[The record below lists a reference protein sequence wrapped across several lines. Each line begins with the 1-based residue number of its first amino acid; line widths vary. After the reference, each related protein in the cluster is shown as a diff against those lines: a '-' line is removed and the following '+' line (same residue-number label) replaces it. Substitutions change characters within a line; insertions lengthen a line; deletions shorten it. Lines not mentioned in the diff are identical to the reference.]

1 MSTKNITLDISYFNP
16 KDFVNARDIFEK
28 TNKRVDFLHQ
38 DIIGFLMYLGKSA
51 RLVNIINHEGTH
63 EEVEELIK
71 DVIEKYDD
79 GNTIIFTTAYIST
92 VEFPEEKYYI
102 DIPGITQDMKKGK
115 KRVPMYEILARE
127 SKFISSLGFIDVNF
141 YTNYEYKIAFI
152 YGSTLGN
159 EIFKAMGNFSSEEK
173 DVLKEENNKEGEE

>member
-1 MSTKNITLDISYFNP
+1 MNTKNITLDIRYFDP
-16 KDFVNARDIFEK
+16 KDFVNAREVIEK
-28 TNKRVDFLHQ
+28 TNNRVDFLHQ
-38 DIIGFLMYLGKSA
+38 DIIGFLMHLGKSA

-79 GNTIIFTTAYIST
+79 GDTIIFTTAYIST
-92 VEFPEEKYYI
+92 VEFPEEKYYLNTSI
-102 DIPGITQDMKKGK
+102 FPKDKKNGK
-115 KRVPMYEILARE
+115 KCIQVYEVLDRE

-152 YGSTLGN
+152 YGNTLGN

>member
-1 MSTKNITLDISYFNP
+1 MNTKNIMLDISYFDP
-16 KDFVNARDIFEK
+16 KDFVNAEEVIEK
-28 TNKRVDFLHQ
+28 TNNRVDFLHQ
-38 DIIGFLMYLGKSA
+38 DIMGFLMHLDKSA
-51 RLVNIINHEGTH
+51 RLVNIINHDGTH

-71 DVIEKYDD
+71 EVIEKYDD
-79 GNTIIFTTAYIST
+79 ENTIIFTTAYIST

-152 YGSTLGN
+152 YGNTLGN
-159 EIFKAMGNFSSEEK
+159 EIFKAMDNFSSEEK
-173 DVLKEENNKEGEE
+173 DVLKEENNKEGEG

>member
-1 MSTKNITLDISYFNP
+1 MSTKNITLDISYFDP
-16 KDFVNARDIFEK
+16 KDFVNAREVIAK
-28 TNKRVDFLHQ
+28 TNNRVDFLHQ
-38 DIIGFLMYLGKSA
+38 DIIGFLMHLGKSA

-79 GNTIIFTTAYIST
+79 GNTVIFTTAYIST

-102 DIPGITQDMKKGK
+102 DMPGIIQDMKKGK
-115 KRVPMYEILARE
+115 KRVPMNTVLDRE

-141 YTNYEYKIAFI
+141 YTNYEYKIAYI
-152 YGSTLGN
+152 YDNILGN
-159 EIFKAMGNFSSEEK
+159 EIFRAMDNFSSEEK
-173 DVLKEENNKEGEE
+173 DVLKEENNEEGEK

>member
-1 MSTKNITLDISYFNP
+1 MSTKNIMLDISYFDP
-16 KDFVNARDIFEK
+16 KDFVNAEEVIEK
-28 TNKRVDFLHQ
+28 TNNRVDFLHQ
-38 DIIGFLMYLGKSA
+38 DIIGFLMHLGKSA

-102 DIPGITQDMKKGK
+102 DVPEIPEDKRKGK
-115 KRVPMYEILARE
+115 KCIPMDEVLDKE
-127 SKFISSLGFIDVNF
+127 SEFISSLGFINVNF
-141 YTNYEYKIAFI
+141 YTNYEYKIAYI
-152 YGSTLGN
+152 YNNILGD
-159 EIFKAMGNFSSEEK
+159 EIFRAMDNFISEEN
-173 DVLKEENNKEGEE
+173 DEEGEK

>member
-1 MSTKNITLDISYFNP
+1 MSTKNIILDISYFNP
-16 KDFVNARDIFEK
+16 KDFVNAREIIEK
-28 TNKRVDFLHQ
+28 TNRRVDFLHQ
-38 DIIGFLMYLGKSA
+38 DIMGFLMYLGKPA

-102 DIPGITQDMKKGK
+102 DIPGIPQEKKKGK
-115 KRVPMYEILARE
+115 KRIPMNEVLDRE

-141 YTNYEYKIAFI
+141 YTNYEYKIAYI
-152 YGSTLGN
+152 YDNILGN
-159 EIFKAMGNFSSEEK
+159 EIFRAMDNFSSEEK
-173 DVLKEENNKEGEE
+173 DVLKEENDEEGEK